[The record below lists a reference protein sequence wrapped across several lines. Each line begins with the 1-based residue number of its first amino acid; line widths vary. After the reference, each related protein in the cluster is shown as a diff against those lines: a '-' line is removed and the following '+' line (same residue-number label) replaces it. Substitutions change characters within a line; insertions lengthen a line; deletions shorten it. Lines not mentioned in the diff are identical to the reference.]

1 MHCATTSG
9 SSQSPHSGLRRE
21 VRRGDPCA
29 TGAVPPEPQSAA
41 ILRRTNLLDP
51 GLRQISVEF
60 PGRRSILC
68 QASRSAGSGWVTR
81 AAPARMIRALM
92 PTLNGSTSHR
102 PRATPSGVTP
112 IPKTCFLRV
121 RNQGRR
127 CVPVRCTT
135 ARGPC
140 GHSSADQRMLD
151 AAYRH
156 KMCGDATPL
165 VKLQSGVARRRFL
178 GLVGAALFVGPS
190 PQPGTA
196 LPF

>member
-1 MHCATTSG
+1 MPQLPARR
-9 SSQSPHSGLRRE
+9 SPHTRDCVAKCARVIL
-21 VRRGDPCA
+21 VRQGWSPLNPNPLPSCD
-29 TGAVPPEPQSAA
+29 EPTFWTTE
-41 ILRRTNLLDP
+41 ILW
-51 GLRQISVEF
+51 SEF
-60 PGRRSILC
+60 PSRRSILC